1 MRELDPLVQ
10 GEFIKSY
17 TIDGNFIHITSLE
30 DIILTCKINFKNEI
44 VVIQIED
51 TKKFNLKLNVSPM
64 MNKED
69 LRKHFEDNH
78 VINGDIHQI
87 DEYYK
92 DYYEFHKRLQRKNIK
107 YPLSKV
113 FDDCENK

>member
-1 MRELDPLVQ
+1 
-10 GEFIKSY
+10 
-17 TIDGNFIHITSLE
+17 
-30 DIILTCKINFKNEI
+30 
-44 VVIQIED
+44 
-51 TKKFNLKLNVSPM
+51 M

-92 DYYEFHKRLQRKNIK
+92 DYYEFHKRL
-107 YPLSKV
+107 
-113 FDDCENK
+113 